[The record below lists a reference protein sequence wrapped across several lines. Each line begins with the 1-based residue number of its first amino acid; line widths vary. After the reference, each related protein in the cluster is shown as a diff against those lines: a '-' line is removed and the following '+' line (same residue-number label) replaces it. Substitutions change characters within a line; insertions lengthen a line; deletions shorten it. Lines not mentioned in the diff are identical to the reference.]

1 MVRGERGVDF
11 AADDVPD
18 NWNFN
23 GSNPCLHHG
32 GNYNQNQNHGPFYVN
47 YNSASN
53 TNSNIGCRLL
63 EADAGHWACRVWL
76 NLLSVVRVPHPFY
89 YAELT
94 AQHLLTMSR
103 QDTAWYTSGRVSPRN
118 HPRRWNGCEAT
129 RRILSLMKRV
139 RVYQQ
144 ILSEDNLRLAIRE
157 VNRGHRRNG
166 DHSLNKKVLEI
177 EANMDAYVAEL
188 RRFIEDLVSGDAHI
202 MRSMDKYCI
211 ASVPGRGNSYGVKA
225 IKKWMNGDAAGTRY
239 GAECDIYHCFEEL
252 DPPYVIQALKRLF
265 KDRETLWLCD
275 ALMEYGVLI
284 GAFFSAWFLHLVL
297 QPLDLMIHQREYGVS
312 HYLRQMDNFTI
323 FASSK
328 RKLRKLIRD
337 IQAWL
342 ADVGLKLKD
351 NWQVFRIGFTPR
363 VEKARE
369 HLPEVKRRRR
379 RPRIPSALGYRFGHG
394 YTILRKHNLFRL
406 KQSLH
411 LYYYRRDRNQ
421 VISFKRASGL
431 ISRLGQLRKCDC
443 QRILERY
450 YQPKTMFDLKKVV
463 RKECRRL
470 QKLYPPYQ
478 AA

>member
-139 RVYQQ
+139 RVCQQ

-177 EANMDAYVAEL
+177 EANMDEYVAEL
-188 RRFIEDLVSGDAHI
+188 RRFIEDLVSGDAHMHPPLKRRRWDRNADSGKGKWRDINEPLLWPDQYVHHAVLQPMIPHI

-225 IKKWMNGDAAGTRY
+225 IKKWMKGDAAGTRY

-265 KDRETLWLCD
+265 KDRELHHLRLQQAEIAEAD
-275 ALMEYGVLI
+275 PGYSGVAGRRGTKAERQLAGLSDRLYPKGGEGQRASARGQTAPKTAEDSV
-284 GAFFSAWFLHLVL
+284 GAGLPVRARLHHPPKAQPVSAQANTAFILLPKGSKPGHLV
-297 QPLDLMIHQREYGVS
+297 
-312 HYLRQMDNFTI
+312 
-323 FASSK
+323 
-328 RKLRKLIRD
+328 
-337 IQAWL
+337 
-342 ADVGLKLKD
+342 
-351 NWQVFRIGFTPR
+351 
-363 VEKARE
+363 
-369 HLPEVKRRRR
+369 
-379 RPRIPSALGYRFGHG
+379 
-394 YTILRKHNLFRL
+394 
-406 KQSLH
+406 
-411 LYYYRRDRNQ
+411 
-421 VISFKRASGL
+421 
-431 ISRLGQLRKCDC
+431 
-443 QRILERY
+443 
-450 YQPKTMFDLKKVV
+450 
-463 RKECRRL
+463 
-470 QKLYPPYQ
+470 
-478 AA
+478 